1 MKTAWFCR
9 GCCWRRSPGRAAA
22 GLPGLR
28 RPLPELP
35 SGRRAGLGVHG
46 SSPPERG
53 SPQAGLS
60 PLGVASLQAD
70 WAQAPRRGRPSCPR
84 CLRPASRP
92 RRLTWPHGRALRP
105 RELSSVGAVTGRP
118 SGAPAGPQSSA
129 SPRAISSE
137 RPAFLPQ

>member
-1 MKTAWFCR
+1 MKRAWFCR
-9 GCCWRRSPGRAAA
+9 GCCWRRRSPGRAAA

-60 PLGVASLQAD
+60 PLGVASLRAD
-70 WAQAPRRGRPSCPR
+70 WAQVPRHGRPSCPS

-92 RRLTWPHGRALRP
+92 RTPHPATRPSSAATGALLSRGCDGAALRSPGRAA
-105 RELSSVGAVTGRP
+105 EQCFS
-118 SGAPAGPQSSA
+118 QSHQ
-129 SPRAISSE
+129 
-137 RPAFLPQ
+137 L